1 MYWRKPSWII
11 LIATV
16 VGVFCLSSLGV
27 WQLQRAEEKKQIL
40 QNYELQRNNTLQSI
54 RLPVTQ
60 PEKLRYQ
67 RTQLQGRYISSKQFV
82 LDNQVHDHQ
91 VGYNILTPFK
101 IIDTDFIVLVDRGWL
116 PIGHSREQLP
126 EIHVDENL
134 RTITGQIYA
143 PFGEPYT
150 LGEVD
155 NRGTKWPRLIQFL
168 DFAALSQRLELTLQ
182 PFTLRLDN
190 DQQDGFLREWKIFA
204 FSAERHIA
212 YAVQWFALAFTLII
226 IFIILHL
233 PRSKVTKSKD

>member
-82 LDNQVHDHQ
+82 LDN
-91 VGYNILTPFK
+91 
-101 IIDTDFIVLVDRGWL
+101 
-116 PIGHSREQLP
+116 
-126 EIHVDENL
+126 HVRYYL
-134 RTITGQIYA
+134 
-143 PFGEPYT
+143 
-150 LGEVD
+150 
-155 NRGTKWPRLIQFL
+155 K
-168 DFAALSQRLELTLQ
+168 
-182 PFTLRLDN
+182 
-190 DQQDGFLREWKIFA
+190 
-204 FSAERHIA
+204 
-212 YAVQWFALAFTLII
+212 
-226 IFIILHL
+226 
-233 PRSKVTKSKD
+233 